1 MEAHNKLVAS
11 VGTQVLNHHALCGA
25 VGEKSFKLQ
34 PLIIQSNYQ
43 SLKATHHSQM
53 MFLSCSVLDLL
64 LHLEVA
70 DDGGVVGAHGCTTDC
85 VANSLSG
92 GESGTAPAQGHCGR
106 VAGRDAHVIR
116 RRRGG
121 CQLVSGR

>member
-1 MEAHNKLVAS
+1 MLQLKHLV
-11 VGTQVLNHHALCGA
+11 QV
-25 VGEKSFKLQ
+25 
-34 PLIIQSNYQ
+34 
-43 SLKATHHSQM
+43 
-53 MFLSCSVLDLL
+53 LL

-70 DDGGVVGAHGCTTDC
+70 DGRGTVGAHGCTTDC

-116 RRRGG
+116 RWRGR
-121 CQLVSGR
+121 CQLVSSR